1 MVGINS
7 NINCVEYMKLHMA
20 GVQLFLKNSNFK
32 YLVAGICS
40 QAFSFLLN
48 GMCTC
53 PNVLIILNT
62 YFSPPRLLKIKFPW
76 KLFFFSLKWSLEV
89 SFKYR
94 KKVEFN
100 SKAFKCV
107 FSFVFNPAL
116 ICGTLMLFLAVRFLI
131 KILMCLPHSV
141 LWTRKTGKRLKS
153 SS

>member
-1 MVGINS
+1 M
-7 NINCVEYMKLHMA
+7 EYMKLHMA